1 MNANWD
7 TMRLKMIAN
16 KYVNASRNQKKKSH
30 ECTKKERNTHKTN
43 RIESNRKVPSFWPL
57 SLVHLSAHARK
68 KKSQCLKTFFTFT

>member
-57 SLVHLSAHARK
+57 SLSCTCPLTLAKRNLNA
-68 KKSQCLKTFFTFT
+68 